1 MKTVS
6 VLNAVDASLLSMA
19 KATLLLP
26 FLKSA
31 TTVRPVSRYSPP
43 RTHPCSAQAEEQ
55 TISDNLLR
63 IFRAGVLASP
73 KTSTKF
79 GKDLQASL
87 LPMLNK
93 PSANPQVR
101 PALPS
106 HLLERSD
113 FLLLQTMHEVVACF
127 CAVVLNQTQ
136 DYTNMI
142 KVFTVTLSTSPSF
155 PLFFT
160 C

>member
-1 MKTVS
+1 VAAVKTVS

-31 TTVRPVSRYSPP
+31 TTVRLCALYLSLGSKLTLNVE
-43 RTHPCSAQAEEQ
+43 QAEEQ

-63 IFRAGVLASP
+63 IFRAAVLASP

-93 PSANPQVR
+93 PSGNPQVR
-101 PALPS
+101 RFCASFRSFPS
-106 HLLERSD
+106 SPLSSIADPPRSRR
-113 FLLLQTMHEVVACF
+113 LLLRRRPQSDARLHY
-127 CAVVLNQTQ
+127 
-136 DYTNMI
+136 DD
-142 KVFTVTLSTSPSF
+142 
-155 PLFFT
+155 
-160 C
+160 